1 MSSKEIKVTFETLTP
16 LWTGDAWRKCDQLK
30 LTGILGSLRWWF
42 EALVRG
48 MGYKA
53 CDSTGDKCQVE
64 IKNPEDVLNIQEK
77 ICPVCYLFGTT
88 GWKSRF
94 SVSVE
99 NNNLLKS
106 YNGKVLVRIN
116 RGKNWY
122 YESGLMGD
130 VGLKFNYDE
139 NIILGVLK
147 EQNEDEKILTLK
159 DLFPSILKI
168 LLYLVSEHGMLGAK
182 TSMGYG
188 VVKIQIEDND
198 ISISEDDWNKFENY
212 LKLFNKKFKGNIN
225 WLPNLRDFFFVKFN
239 VTGSIDNVINNVK
252 GFFRYQDGIIE
263 TNVIDKWKDKNWCIT
278 SPIVRKCL
286 RCIFRGQYS
295 KGVCWN
301 NRSCTR
307 NYWWNYDKNNN
318 TKNTKNRAYNSDLT
332 IDKFVTIEKDVQ
344 NIRHFLMG
352 STSEPEFSAIQVS
365 HVYKNKQNKLEFRIY
380 GWLPEI
386 NSINSKVNDII
397 ELLTKLFKNTS
408 SWNSKLPSTIQNNIC
423 WDNSGLKKI
432 NSNIKALFVK
442 NDNQGDYQ

>member
-188 VVKIQIEDND
+188 VVKIQNNISIQND

-212 LKLFNKKFKGNIN
+212 LKLFS
-225 WLPNLRDFFFVKFN
+225 R
-239 VTGSIDNVINNVK
+239 
-252 GFFRYQDGIIE
+252 R
-263 TNVIDKWKDKNWCIT
+263 
-278 SPIVRKCL
+278 
-286 RCIFRGQYS
+286 
-295 KGVCWN
+295 
-301 NRSCTR
+301 
-307 NYWWNYDKNNN
+307 
-318 TKNTKNRAYNSDLT
+318 
-332 IDKFVTIEKDVQ
+332 
-344 NIRHFLMG
+344 
-352 STSEPEFSAIQVS
+352 
-365 HVYKNKQNKLEFRIY
+365 
-380 GWLPEI
+380 
-386 NSINSKVNDII
+386 
-397 ELLTKLFKNTS
+397 
-408 SWNSKLPSTIQNNIC
+408 
-423 WDNSGLKKI
+423 
-432 NSNIKALFVK
+432 
-442 NDNQGDYQ
+442 